1 MPLAISAIA
10 SEPEL
15 PLPEPRLQEF
25 LETAERR
32 RPQLLRMARRLTQ
45 SNEDAEDVLQ
55 EAFMKAYRALARFR
69 GESQMSSWLGAIVQ
83 NTAHE
88 HLRSRRGRVFL
99 SLEYLSKDDGD
110 LVEINL
116 PDSRKNPE
124 ETWESREMENILRE
138 EVGKLSFV
146 CRRALEV
153 CALDEELQAD
163 AARALNLSV
172 ATMKSRVFRG
182 KRLLAHSL
190 SRRIG
195 SRHDGTMREPLSDH
209 NSIPKH
215 RPHNHPE
222 RRRGTRGCL
231 SHTQSG
237 ISNSSRNEARPP
249 TPSVIPGAAEGPA
262 VALQQLNT

>member
-1 MPLAISAIA
+1 MPIALNAIEAQPQS
-10 SEPEL
+10 
-15 PLPEPRLQEF
+15 PLPEPRIQEF

-45 SNEDAEDVLQ
+45 SNEDAEDILQ
-55 EAFMKAYRALARFR
+55 EAFMKAYKALARFR

-99 SLEYLSKDDGD
+99 SIEYLSKEDGD
-110 LVEINL
+110 VVEINL

-124 ETWESREMENILRE
+124 EIWESREMQNILRE
-138 EVGKLSFV
+138 EVSKLSFV

-153 CALDEELQAD
+153 CALDEEPQAE

-182 KRLLAHSL
+182 KRILSRSL
-190 SRRIG
+190 SRRLG
-195 SRHDGTMREPLSDH
+195 SRHEGTV
-209 NSIPKH
+209 
-215 RPHNHPE
+215 
-222 RRRGTRGCL
+222 T
-231 SHTQSG
+231 
-237 ISNSSRNEARPP
+237 
-249 TPSVIPGAAEGPA
+249 AAEPR
-262 VALQQLNT
+262 VAYRL

>member
-1 MPLAISAIA
+1 MPISLGLIE
-10 SEPEL
+10 SEPQP
-15 PLPEPRLQEF
+15 PLSEPRIQEF

-45 SNEDAEDVLQ
+45 CNEDAEDIVQ
-55 EAFMKAYRALARFR
+55 EALMKAYRALARFR

-110 LVEINL
+110 VVEINL

-124 ETWESREMENILRE
+124 ENWESREMAAILRE
-138 EVGKLSFV
+138 EVGKLSYV

-153 CALDEELQAD
+153 CALEEEPQAD

-182 KRLLAHSL
+182 KRLLASTL

-195 SRHDGTMREPLSDH
+195 SSRMGSRHDGLM
-209 NSIPKH
+209 NSTEH
-215 RPHNHPE
+215 R
-222 RRRGTRGCL
+222 
-231 SHTQSG
+231 
-237 ISNSSRNEARPP
+237 
-249 TPSVIPGAAEGPA
+249 AAY
-262 VALQQLNT
+262 QM